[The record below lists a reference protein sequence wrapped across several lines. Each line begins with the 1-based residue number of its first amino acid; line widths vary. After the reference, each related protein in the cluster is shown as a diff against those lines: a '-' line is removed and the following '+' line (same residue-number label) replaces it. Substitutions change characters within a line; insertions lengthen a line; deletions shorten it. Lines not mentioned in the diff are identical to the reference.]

1 MGNGIGE
8 ETTTFKQLKKSTSSF
23 KLVISLAIII
33 ATLVTFIA
41 TKGGEK
47 ALDDRD
53 ISETKS
59 KVEILIK
66 EDHMD
71 EIEKVAN
78 DVEDLFEMM
87 NESKQ
92 AIKDNVE
99 RDEARADQLTDI
111 DKKLALL
118 IQKVEALI
126 K

>member
-59 KVEILIK
+59 KVETLIK
-66 EDHMD
+66 EDHAD

-118 IQKVEALI
+118 IQKVEALN
-126 K
+126 

>member
-59 KVEILIK
+59 KVETLIK

>member
-59 KVEILIK
+59 KVETLIK
-66 EDHMD
+66 EDHAD